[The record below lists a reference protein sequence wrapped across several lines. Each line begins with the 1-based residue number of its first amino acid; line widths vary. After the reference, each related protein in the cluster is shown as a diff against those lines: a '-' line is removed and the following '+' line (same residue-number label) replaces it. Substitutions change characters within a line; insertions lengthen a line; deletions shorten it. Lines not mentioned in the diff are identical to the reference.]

1 MNFYIDISNPP
12 IKGSRR
18 MRGLNIA
25 KMLDCRCGNIEKDYQ
40 TIKDSNVIL
49 IRRHPPLLS
58 LSILNHLK
66 SNGNNIILDFLD
78 SSGLALKNESFFDL
92 IITNNKDMNKFF
104 KTKTHTIYH
113 GWDSDLHK
121 KIKLKPSK
129 ELKAYFFGSPVKTHF
144 YDSFPDLGIIDAKT
158 LKGEYD
164 LYNHENMDSVIYDGS
179 INISIR
185 KGYTSSGDHH
195 DVLPNWETSTK
206 IATAAML
213 DNLIISSRSVSSL
226 EILGEDY
233 PYYADTLTELE
244 EKLNKC
250 KEDIKNKSDDYFSS
264 KRIMRKA
271 KETLSPEKLIH
282 RWKSID
288 EKLL

>member
-1 MNFYIDISNPP
+1 MNLYIDTSTPP
-12 IKGSRR
+12 LKGSRR

-25 KMLDCRCGNIEKDYQ
+25 KMLDCRFGDIEQDYK
-40 TIKDSNVIL
+40 TIKNSNVIF
-49 IRRHPPLLS
+49 IRRHPPHLS
-58 LSILNHLK
+58 TSIINHLK
-66 SNGNNIILDFLD
+66 SNNNKIILDFLD
-78 SSGLALKNESFFDL
+78 SSELAIKNENWFDL
-92 IITNNKDMNKFF
+92 IITNNKDMNRFF

-121 KIKLKPSK
+121 KIKLEPSK
-129 ELKAYFFGSPVKTHF
+129 ELKAYFFGCPDKTYF
-144 YDSFPDLGIIDAKT
+144 YKDFPDLGIIDAKT

-164 LYNHENMDSVIYDGS
+164 LHNHKNMDSVIYDGS

-195 DVLPNWETSTK
+195 DVLASWETSTK
-206 IATAAML
+206 VATAAML
-213 DNLIISSRSVSSL
+213 DNLIISSRSPSSL

-233 PYYADTLTELE
+233 PYYADTLTELK

-250 KEDIKNKSDDYFSS
+250 KQDIKNKTEEYFLS
-264 KRIMRKA
+264 KQIMGQA
-271 KETLSPEKLIH
+271 KEMLSPEKLIY

-288 EKLL
+288 EKL

>member
-1 MNFYIDISNPP
+1 MNFYIDVSNPP
-12 IKGSRR
+12 IKDSRR

-25 KMLDCRCGNIEKDYQ
+25 KMLNCRYGNIEKDYQ
-40 TIKDSNVIL
+40 TIKNSNVIF
-49 IRRHPPLLS
+49 IRRHPPFLNP
-58 LSILNHLK
+58 SILNHLK
-66 SNGNNIILDFLD
+66 LNGNKVILDFLD
-78 SSGLALKNESFFDL
+78 SSELALKNESFFDL
-92 IITNNKDMNKFF
+92 IITNNKDMNRFF

-121 KIKLKPSK
+121 KIKLEPSK
-129 ELKAYFFGSPVKTHF
+129 ELKAYFFGSPDKTYF
-144 YDSFPDLGIIDAKT
+144 YKDFPGLGIIDAKT
-158 LKGEYD
+158 LKAEYD
-164 LYNHENMDSVIYDGS
+164 LHNHKNMDSVIYDGS

-195 DVLPNWETSTK
+195 DVPPNWETSTK

-213 DNLIISSRSVSSL
+213 DNLIISSRSTSSL
-226 EILGEDY
+226 EILGADY
-233 PYYADTLTELE
+233 PYYADTLIELE

-250 KEDIKNKSDDYFSS
+250 KEDIKNKSEDYFLS
-264 KRIMRKA
+264 KQIMRQA
-271 KETLSPEKLIH
+271 KEMLAPEKLID